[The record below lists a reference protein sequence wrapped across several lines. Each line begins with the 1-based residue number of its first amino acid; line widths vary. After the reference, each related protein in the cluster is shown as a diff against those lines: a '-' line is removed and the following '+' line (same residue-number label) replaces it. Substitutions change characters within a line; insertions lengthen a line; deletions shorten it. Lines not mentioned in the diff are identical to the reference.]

1 MPKKRR
7 GGEDDNKPTISDL
20 FGAFEYF
27 IDYDKDGYYVL
38 AHKAKG
44 KKEKVVAMGQSPSQL
59 LSHAYLELGMKN
71 IIYVSDVVSYIVD
84 LEQDD
89 AITKIADELSKS
101 LENFIN
107 KFLNKNNTGF
117 IEEDGA

>member
-44 KKEKVVAMGQSPSQL
+44 KKEKVVAMSQSPSQL

-101 LENFIN
+101 LDNFIN